1 MFPEYL
7 KPNTISK
14 RIAKKLLSQRG
25 AKVICVISGP
35 SGSGKTTLLNKL
47 SKEFETIEFKDLD
60 ELDNE
65 ASDILQLPDKTS
77 KKWKDSLE
85 ERLFDSRQILMD
97 DVIENSNKD
106 LVFGGI
112 PFEDEYELDFPEG
125 TKKFLLSVDAE
136 TAAKR
141 AFQRSQHEDKKYR
154 RKLSDLPLDIQDA
167 EKDIS
172 RLKKSWYEE
181 ASEEEI
187 RDYISRFA

>member
-1 MFPEYL
+1 MYL
-7 KPNTISK
+7 EHIKPNSIIK
-14 RIAKKLLSQRG
+14 KIARKLLSQRES
-25 AKVICVISGP
+25 KVICVISGP

-47 SKEFETIEFKDLD
+47 SEEFETIEFKDLD

-85 ERLFDSRQILMD
+85 KKLFESRQILMD

-112 PFEDEYELDFPEG
+112 PFEDEYELKFPEG

-136 TAAKR
+136 TSAQR
-141 AFQRSQHEDKKYR
+141 AYQRSQHEDIKTR
-154 RKLSDLPLDIQDA
+154 RKLSELPDDIQDA
-167 EKDIS
+167 KDDIE
-172 RLKKSWYEE
+172 RLKKSGYEE

-187 RDYISRFA
+187 RDYISKFV